1 MKFKIIGFLGVTF
14 VFLAGIIT
22 GMAAGPIQ
30 FDENI
35 PTAQIIKEAADEVIN
50 TINPL
55 SIGVA
60 SEKPSPSDWIKESQ
74 IEVYST
80 HVTIDIQNSEW
91 AMFTNTN
98 SMDPVFDE
106 TSHALEIVP
115 ETEAEI
121 KVGDIVSYRSDY
133 AEGTII
139 HRVIYKGQDDEG
151 VYFVMKGDNNPASD
165 PGKVRFDQI
174 ERVLVA
180 IFY

>member
-1 MKFKIIGFLGVTF
+1 MRNKIIRFLGVAF

-22 GMAAGPIQ
+22 GLAVGPVH

-35 PTAQIIKEAADEVIN
+35 PTAQIIKETADDVLK

-55 SIGVA
+55 SMGA
-60 SEKPSPSDWIKESQ
+60 APEQPSPSDWIQENQ
-74 IEVYST
+74 IEVYSD
-80 HVTIDIQNSEW
+80 HVIIDIKNAEW

-106 TSHALEIVP
+106 DSHALELVP
-115 ETEAEI
+115 QTEAEI
-121 KVGDIVSYRSDY
+121 QVGDIVSYESDY

-139 HRVIYKGQDDEG
+139 HRVIYKGQDEEG

-165 PGKVRFDQI
+165 PGKVRFEQI